1 MVDSIYSTYILAF
14 LIFLTLLGLA
24 EAGYLLWRS
33 LHVEEAVKIN
43 RRIKAL
49 SAGGGHGKEVLK
61 SLRKNQLSTVPW
73 LDRALSAFP
82 RFHAVDRLLQQS
94 GLNITLVKFLGLQ
107 AGISIVL
114 VLIMVFVFNTYVAV
128 AILFG
133 VVVGVSVPYVYATKK
148 RVKRHEKFT
157 EQLPDALDYIARSMR
172 AGNPF
177 LASLRSASTELPE
190 PTSIEFGITFDE
202 MNYGLELDD
211 ALFNLGQRTG
221 SEEMRFFITAVLIQ
235 KTTGGN
241 LADVLNRIAAV
252 MRIRAITYRDIKIL
266 AAEMKYSANVL
277 IALPFFVGGAL
288 SVLNPKYLPILF
300 ESTLGLIIVG
310 LQLAFMLMGYIVIQ
324 RMINFRV

>member
-1 MVDSIYSTYILAF
+1 MDSIYSTYILAF
-14 LIFLTLLGLA
+14 LIFLALLGLA

-33 LHVEEAVKIN
+33 FHVEEAVKIN
-43 RRIKAL
+43 RRIKAM
-49 SAGGGHGKEVLK
+49 SAGGAHGKEVLQ
-61 SLRKNQLSTVPW
+61 SLRKNQLSSVPW
-73 LDRALSAFP
+73 LDRVLGAFP
-82 RFHAVDRLLQQS
+82 RFHAMDRLLQQS
-94 GLNITLVKFLGLQ
+94 GVNITLPKFLVVQVGLSL
-107 AGISIVL
+107 AVVL
-114 VLIMVFVFNTYVAV
+114 FLVFAFNTYVAV

-133 VVVGVSVPYVYATKK
+133 LVVGMSLPYVYVTKK
-148 RVKRHEKFT
+148 RIKRNEKFT
-157 EQLPDALDYIARSMR
+157 DQLPDALDYLARSMR

-177 LASLRSASTELPE
+177 LASLRSAATELPE

-202 MNYGLELDD
+202 MNYGLELED
-211 ALFNLGQRTG
+211 ALVNLGERTG

-252 MRIRAITYRDIKIL
+252 MRLRAITYRDIKIL

-277 IALPFFVGGAL
+277 IALPFFVAAAL

-324 RMINFRV
+324 RMINFRI